1 MAKCDRHIDTNDFEW
16 CWKCQELT
24 DKERF
29 NSIQSI
35 KKLKEMKVIF
45 LDNDGVICLSS
56 NWGGRS
62 KKWAKYRSAN
72 PETVKVMNVAPV
84 DVRFDNFDQKA
95 IKILNEIL
103 EETGAEIVVS
113 SDWRF
118 HANLEELGE
127 YYTSQGISKKPIG
140 FTKKLG
146 ECDVPENFIWSRQW
160 DSEQTRS
167 LEILQYL
174 KDHPEVTEWVAV
186 DDLNM
191 GIPQND
197 ETWGEMEMDWGLTNF
212 VLTPKSSEGIKQ
224 SGIKEK
230 IVKYLINDT
239 TESNS

>member
-1 MAKCDRHIDTNDFEW
+1 
-16 CWKCQELT
+16 
-24 DKERF
+24 
-29 NSIQSI
+29 
-35 KKLKEMKVIF
+35 MKVIF

-160 DSEQTRS
+160 DLEQTRS

-174 KDHPEVTEWVAV
+174 RDHPEVTEWVSI
-186 DDLNM
+186 DDLDM
-191 GIPQND
+191 GKN
-197 ETWGEMEMDWGLTNF
+197 GEDWKNWGLDNF
-212 VLTPKSSEGIKQ
+212 VLTPKSIEGIKQ
-224 SGIKEK
+224 TGIKDK
-230 IVKYLINDT
+230 IIKFLSD
-239 TESNS
+239 EQKPS

>member
-84 DVRFDNFDQKA
+84 HVRFDNFDQKA

-140 FTKKLG
+140 VTKKLG

-174 KDHPEVTEWVAV
+174 RDYPEVTEWVAV

-191 GIPQND
+191 GIPQTH
-197 ETWGEMEMDWGLTNF
+197 ESWGEMEMDWGLTNF
-212 VLTPKSSEGIKQ
+212 VLTPKSTEGIKQ

-230 IVKYLINDT
+230 IINYLTNNGT
-239 TESNS
+239 SRH